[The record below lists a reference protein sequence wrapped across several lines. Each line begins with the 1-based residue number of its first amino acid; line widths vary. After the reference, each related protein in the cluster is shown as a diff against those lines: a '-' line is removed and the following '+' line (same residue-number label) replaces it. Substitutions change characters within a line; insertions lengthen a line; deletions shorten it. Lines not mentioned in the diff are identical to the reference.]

1 MATTDAASTS
11 SGQAGVGAGWTVADS
26 AALYGVDQ
34 WGDPYF
40 SVNEQGHVQVRPQG
54 SQGPVLDLVELVKGL
69 QGRNLSLPL
78 LIRFDNILEDRLKHL
93 HQAFEQAIH
102 TYNYPGHY
110 QGVFPV
116 KCNQQR
122 LWHCII
128 KSLGLRQC
136 DCIQLILWQPNLIGK
151 LLLQR
156 LVVILKLL

>member
-1 MATTDAASTS
+1 MATTEAASPS

-54 SQGPVLDLVELVKGL
+54 GQGPVMDLVELVKGL

-122 LWHCII
+122 HVVEQLMESGRRWHF
-128 KSLGLRQC
+128 G
-136 DCIQLILWQPNLIGK
+136 ILASGRYLSK
-151 LLLQR
+151 R
-156 LVVILKLL
+156 LALHT